1 MSLWFITPWEA
12 ARLSMEA
19 QRQVASMFFP
29 YASRQERQPVEVASD
44 DKSPV
49 VTQRD
54 INSSTDLSIPPRS
67 RKTAQ
72 ARTVAAPKA
81 MQMIR
86 KGSGTRKIKSRK
98 RTRKSDKQRS

>member
-1 MSLWFITPWEA
+1 MNSWFITPWEA

-29 YASRQERQPVEVASD
+29 YASRQERQPVSD

-54 INSSTDLSIPPRS
+54 IDSSADLSIPPRS
-67 RKTAQ
+67 RKTSQ

>member
-1 MSLWFITPWEA
+1 MSSWFISPWEA

-29 YASRQERQPVEVASD
+29 YASRQERQPVEVAYD

-49 VTQRD
+49 VTQQD
-54 INSSTDLSIPPRS
+54 IDSSANPSIPPRP

-81 MQMIR
+81 IQMI
-86 KGSGTRKIKSRK
+86 
-98 RTRKSDKQRS
+98 